1 MVTQEIQ
8 NRFNVEKAVEEQ
20 SVAVFATILDP
31 CYHQLKFLSD
41 QMKAQA
47 YSTFRE
53 TLTAAE
59 DCELL
64 EVSQATSQEMV
75 SQPPK
80 KKKKTVLEILIG
92 EDDNDSSHSSRGSL
106 SEEFDNY
113 LKLNPL
119 KSCDNCLEWWS
130 HNSLQFPNLAK
141 LAKKYLCVP
150 TTSVPAEQ
158 VFSVAGEVI
167 TNKRSSLKPENVDML
182 IFLDKN
188 IV

>member
-1 MVTQEIQ
+1 
-8 NRFNVEKAVEEQ
+8 
-20 SVAVFATILDP
+20 
-31 CYHQLKFLSD
+31 
-41 QMKAQA
+41 MKAQA
-47 YSTFRE
+47 YSTLRETFTAAE

-59 DCELL
+59 DCQILELL

-80 KKKKTVLEILIG
+80 KKKKTALELLIG
-92 EDDNDSSHSSRGSL
+92 EDDDDSSHSSRGFL

-141 LAKKYLCVP
+141 LAKK
-150 TTSVPAEQ
+150 
-158 VFSVAGEVI
+158 
-167 TNKRSSLKPENVDML
+167 
-182 IFLDKN
+182 IFMCTCH
-188 IV
+188 ICSISYQ